1 MKPLL
6 PPRNPTPRVDPKWL
20 LPLLLWALMGLVHAQ
35 SGVRHADVERELK
48 QTRYEQVLD
57 LTHKALTDRPRDPQM
72 RFWRAVAL
80 DKLGRGAEALDAY
93 RALTQ
98 DHPEL
103 PEPHNNL
110 GVMLLRA
117 GHIDEA
123 QAAFESALRMDAGYA
138 AAMENLG
145 DVLILQ
151 ARRLYE
157 QSLQTDAR
165 RPALRQEIDALPPLP
180 SHTTP

>member
-1 MKPLL
+1 MKPLSL
-6 PPRNPTPRVDPKWL
+6 SRVHAPRVDPKWL
-20 LPLLLWALMGLVHAQ
+20 LTLMLWACLGWAHAQ

-48 QTRYEQVLD
+48 QTRFEQVLD
-57 LTHKALTDRPRDPQM
+57 LTQKALTERPRDPQM

-80 DKLGRGAEALDAY
+80 DKLGRNNEALEAY
-93 RALTQ
+93 RSLCQ

-117 GHIDEA
+117 GQIDEA
-123 QAAFESALRMDAGYA
+123 QAAFEWALRMDASYA

-145 DVLILQ
+145 DVLVLQ
-151 ARRLYE
+151 ARRWYE
-157 QSLQTDAR
+157 KSLETDAR
-165 RPALRQEIDALPPLP
+165 RPTLRQKINALPEPP
-180 SHTTP
+180 PRTTP